1 MLTLN
6 VPPFI
11 QAPDD
16 KNQRVQCTIRKKYG
30 LIGTSNTEKKKASG
44 CTIREK

>member
-16 KNQRVQCTIRKKYG
+16 KNQRV
-30 LIGTSNTEKKKASG
+30 TSLT
-44 CTIREK
+44 

>member
-6 VPPFI
+6 VSPFI

-16 KNQRVQCTIRKKYG
+16 KIQRV
-30 LIGTSNTEKKKASG
+30 TSLT
-44 CTIREK
+44 